1 LSTETP
7 KQKLRKLLDR
17 LTIDEA
23 QKREFDRLI
32 EEASA
37 EDAEMMIDWIEDL
50 ERETPGSVDEAIRTL
65 NENGIPDDD

>member
-1 LSTETP
+1 MSTETP

>member
-1 LSTETP
+1 MSTETP
-7 KQKLRKLLDR
+7 KQKLRRLLDR

-37 EDAEMMIDWIEDL
+37 EDAEMMIDWIEDI
-50 ERETPGSVDEAIRTL
+50 ERETPGAVEEAIR
-65 NENGIPDDD
+65 NINANGFPDDD

>member
-23 QKREFDRLI
+23 QKRAFDRLI